1 MAAFT
6 SHLAFKQFEQS
17 LSSTVNHYL
26 PSGTP
31 WADPHTQKQTLT
43 HTQRQGWPLNDMASP
58 STVLTIR
65 PAEAAAARHRNVL

>member
-43 HTQRQGWPLNDMASP
+43 HT
-58 STVLTIR
+58 
-65 PAEAAAARHRNVL
+65 HRDKAGL